1 MTGLV
6 LLTGATGFVGR
17 QVLKALLLEGRPV
30 RVVTRPDSVT
40 KLEATTGI
48 EQIVTSPDL
57 FCETADWWSET
68 CNGVDT
74 IVHVAWYTEPGK
86 YLTSPKNLG
95 CLSGTI
101 ALAQGAISA
110 NVRRFIGIGTCFEYN
125 LSRGDLST
133 ETPLNPTSPYA
144 AAKAAAY
151 LSLSQT
157 LPAVGMEFGWCR
169 LFYLYGEGEDARR
182 FVPYLRAQL
191 EKGAPAKLTSGKQIR
206 DFMDVQAAGYS
217 IAKAAI
223 GSIEGAINICS
234 GQPISIRQ
242 LAEQIAA
249 EYDRCDLLQF
259 GVRKDNLVDPPR
271 VVGVP
276 TPLTPDK

>member
-17 QVLKALLLEGRPV
+17 QVLKALLREGKPV
-30 RVVTRPDSVT
+30 RVVARPKSAT
-40 KLEATTGI
+40 KLEGTAGI
-48 EQIVTSPDL
+48 EQIISSPDL
-57 FCETADWWSET
+57 FGETADWWSET
-68 CNGVDT
+68 CRGVDT
-74 IVHVAWYTEPGK
+74 IVHVAWYAEPGK
-86 YLTSPKNLG
+86 YLTSPKNLD

-110 NVRRFIGIGTCFEYN
+110 NVRRFVGVGTCFEYD
-125 LSRGDLST
+125 LSAGDLST
-133 ETPLNPTSPYA
+133 ETPLDPTSPYA

-157 LPAVGMEFGWCR
+157 LAVAGMDFGWCR

-191 EKGAPAKLTSGKQIR
+191 EKGEPAQLTSGKQIR
-206 DFMDVQAAGYS
+206 DFMDVQDAGDA
-217 IAKAAI
+217 IVKAAL
-223 GSIEGAINICS
+223 GTCDGAINICS
-234 GQPISIRQ
+234 GQSISIRQ
-242 LAEQIAA
+242 LAEQIAD
-249 EYDRCDLLQF
+249 EYDRRDLLQF
-259 GVRKDNLVDPPR
+259 GAREDNLVDPPR

-276 TPLTPDK
+276 TQLL